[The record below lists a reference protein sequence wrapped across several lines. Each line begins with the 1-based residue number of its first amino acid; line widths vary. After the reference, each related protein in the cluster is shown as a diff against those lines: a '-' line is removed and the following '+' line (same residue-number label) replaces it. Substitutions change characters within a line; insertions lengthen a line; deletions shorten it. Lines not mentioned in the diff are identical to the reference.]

1 MGDATPPHATAITT
15 NPTNDATAPHAT
27 TVAVAASPRMSGA
40 TTPRAT
46 TVAVVAAFAL
56 VGGGTVA
63 HAAAAP
69 QSAGTVLSATPLPPA
84 LWIPGTGRAYRVTYL
99 SPGPSGRLLP
109 TTGAIFIPKGARE
122 DRPVVSWAHGT
133 VGLGDSCAPSSAG
146 RSQRDLTY
154 LAHWMSQGY
163 AVVSTDYSG
172 LGGPGV
178 HPYLDGRTAGRNVTD
193 MVRAARRVDRSLSRR
208 WVAIGQSQG
217 GHAALVTA
225 SLATRYAPDL
235 DFRGAVA
242 TGAPSNLAAVFS
254 LAGPYL
260 PRIPFAATY
269 TTYLLAG
276 LKAARPGFD
285 VDRYLTA
292 EGRAAVR
299 DAETLCY
306 ADQTRRMAGLS
317 IADLLSRTLLDP
329 AFRSTAKDVTDVP
342 VKGYDRPLFI
352 AQGTRDTDVPLP
364 LSWKLV
370 GDLTAHGV
378 RHVYRVYPGSD
389 HSATMA
395 ASLPDTTPFVARLF
409 R

>member
-1 MGDATPPHATAITT
+1 MPVLLRRAVP
-15 NPTNDATAPHAT
+15 
-27 TVAVAASPRMSGA
+27 VAVAAVVSFGVAGGA
-40 TTPRAT
+40 QAREVPRAG
-46 TVAVVAAFAL
+46 AVLGVEAL
-56 VGGGTVA
+56 
-63 HAAAAP
+63 P
-69 QSAGTVLSATPLPPA
+69 QA
-84 LWIPGTGRAYRVTYL
+84 LWIPGTERAYRVRYL

-109 TTGAIFIPKGARE
+109 TTGAVFVPAGRAPRHG
-122 DRPVVSWAHGT
+122 RPVLSWAHGT
-133 VGLGDSCAPSSAG
+133 VGLGDACAPSTAG

-163 AVVSTDYSG
+163 AIVATDYSG

-193 MVRAARRVDRSLSRR
+193 MVRAARRVDRSLGRR
-208 WVAIGQSQG
+208 WAAIGQSQG

-225 SLATRYAPDL
+225 SLASRYAPEL

-260 PRIPFAATY
+260 PKIPFAATY

-276 LKAARPGFD
+276 LRAARPGFD
-285 VDRYLTA
+285 VDRYLTPV
-292 EGRAAVR
+292 GRAAVR

-306 ADQTRRMAGLS
+306 ADQAARMKGLS
-317 IADLLSRTLLDP
+317 IADLLSRPLLDGP
-329 AFRSTAKDVTDVP
+329 FRATAKDVTDVP

-352 AQGTRDTDVPLP
+352 AQGTRDTDVPIP

-370 GDLTAHGV
+370 ADLSLNGV
-378 RHVYRVYPGSD
+378 RHTYKAYPGQD
-389 HSATMA
+389 HSGTMA